1 MLKTELIEDLL
12 RVQDL
17 QRTIEQHFPQLWP
30 AVEAGLAACATLLL
44 ADNANPT
51 ALIYVG
57 PPSSGKTTVAMMFEG
72 AEVNGE
78 PLVYRSDQ
86 FTPAAFVSHAA
97 NISNEDLEKVDLLP
111 RIQHKVLLTPDLGTV
126 FRGKTEEL
134 MHRLSII
141 TRVLD
146 GHGFTSDSG
155 MHGQRGYAGDYLF
168 TWLGCTT
175 PFTDNVWQVMAQ
187 LGSRLFFLALDPIA
201 SPSVNDLVQTLSQ
214 PIPYRERLE
223 ESKEAV
229 HTFLDA
235 LFITYD
241 GVRGVVWDPDAGGAV
256 QMIARLAELLAVM
269 RSRQGQPESPHR
281 AAAVL
286 FNLARGHALLY
297 GRTQLTDADLPM
309 VARIALSSMPA
320 ERRAVLEAYTKVGEG
335 SLAVAQVREHA
346 KVARHTAEQIMKD
359 VGSLGI
365 GTLKAEGVGKA
376 THLVLD
382 EKWGWII
389 TPQDIEILRQATS
402 WQSDATWQKSGDARE
417 GEQEE

>member
-214 PIPYRERLE
+214 PVPYLDRLE
-223 ESKEAV
+223 QSKEAV

-281 AAAVL
+281 AAA
-286 FNLARGHALLY
+286 
-297 GRTQLTDADLPM
+297 
-309 VARIALSSMPA
+309 
-320 ERRAVLEAYTKVGEG
+320 
-335 SLAVAQVREHA
+335 
-346 KVARHTAEQIMKD
+346 
-359 VGSLGI
+359 
-365 GTLKAEGVGKA
+365 
-376 THLVLD
+376 
-382 EKWGWII
+382 
-389 TPQDIEILRQATS
+389 
-402 WQSDATWQKSGDARE
+402 
-417 GEQEE
+417 